1 MHILNAVWLLLVST
15 VTFRH
20 LPSARVVPSH
30 RRGCNRW
37 IRRRHALRG
46 RHPNKGRHAEG
57 ARQALESGS
66 RTIQGSQFHIFNPQK
81 CDFSKAEVMFLGHL
95 VNRQTVRPNPDKVG
109 IIRQFPTPENS
120 DGVRR
125 LLDVATYISRLIPQF
140 SAKTAKLRDLLK
152 ADASFAWEAEH
163 QQVFE
168 LIKAKLASDKV
179 LYIFDP
185 SLPTQVA
192 TDASGTG
199 LGAVLLQKNRP
210 IAYAARS
217 LTPAE
222 RNYSTIEK
230 ELLAMV
236 FALRRFHSTQQV
248 GPWMC

>member
-1 MHILNAVWLLLVST
+1 
-15 VTFRH
+15 
-20 LPSARVVPSH
+20 
-30 RRGCNRW
+30 
-37 IRRRHALRG
+37 
-46 RHPNKGRHAEG
+46 
-57 ARQALESGS
+57 
-66 RTIQGSQFHIFNPQK
+66 
-81 CDFSKAEVMFLGHL
+81 
-95 VNRQTVRPNPDKVG
+95 
-109 IIRQFPTPENS
+109 
-120 DGVRR
+120 
-125 LLDVATYISRLIPQF
+125 VATYISRLIPQF

-236 FALRRFHSTQQV
+236 FALRRFHFYTAGRTVDVLTDHQPLLGAARNV
-248 GPWMC
+248 LTRDNLRLD